1 MKKRLQ
7 GLVAGVLIGATV
19 AGGTALAK
27 NISESI
33 SVVYRNI
40 GLVVD
45 GEEIVPK
52 DANGNVVEPFI
63 YNGTTYLPVRAVGQA
78 FGKEV
83 SWDGATSTVFVG
95 GEIEKPAKEV
105 YLFDKPFLE
114 CAIPKEFHAGA
125 NSNGVTNYI
134 GFTLNTCETT
144 SDGYEYRNSVTYPVN
159 GLAKKAKGT
168 LLAPTGY
175 GGHYVEYRIKVSNEN
190 GRVLYQSPIMVKST
204 APIPFEFDT
213 GNALQLKVEF
223 VGNSERSRVDMKC
236 NIQDFAIVT
245 TDY

>member
-63 YNGTTYLPVRAVGQA
+63 YNGTTYLPVRAIGQA
-78 FGKEV
+78 FDKEV
-83 SWDGATSTVFVG
+83 SWDGTTSTVYVG
-95 GEIEKPAKEV
+95 GEVEKPATEV
-105 YLFDKPFLE
+105 FLFDQPYLD
-114 CAIPKEFHAGA
+114 CDIPKEFQAGA
-125 NSNGVTNYI
+125 NKNDGTNYI
-134 GFTLNTCETT
+134 GFVLNTSEKT
-144 SDGYEYRNSVTYPVN
+144 SDGYEFRNSVTYPVN
-159 GLAKKAKGT
+159 GLTKKAKGT
-168 LLAPTGY
+168 LLPPDGY
-175 GGHYVEYRIKVSNEN
+175 SGYYVEYRVKVSNES
-190 GRVLYQSPIMVKST
+190 GKVLYQSPIMVEST

-213 GNALQLKVEF
+213 GNALQLNIEF
-223 VGNSERSRVDMKC
+223 IGCSEVNEWVDCK
-236 NIQDFAIVT
+236 IQDFAIVT